1 MNNAWGNLSGHDI
14 DSHVC
19 WSHNA
24 LRPCVASEELS
35 CSLNSNSSC
44 KEKCECPGFIG
55 QFATHI
61 QEHAVVTPYV
71 SGVWKTAGEP
81 VLTTFSPPRA
91 QDDMEDVR

>member
-14 DSHVC
+14 DSNVC

-61 QEHAVVTPYV
+61 LEYAVHH
-71 SGVWKTAGEP
+71 
-81 VLTTFSPPRA
+81 
-91 QDDMEDVR
+91 M